1 MATKLKAGIS
11 IWRSGERLFIGNP
24 FKHYLLPEKIGEK
37 LFIQVLNR
45 LISNS
50 LETEDQPIIEAL
62 TRLNLID
69 KQITE
74 ISYRYRADRFSL
86 SSIDGTRNL
95 ALQQFLERFEI
106 ESDSAAHQVGD
117 IDGGRLKLIARRNFA
132 IEIATAPNSSNRIA
146 LNLFAAL
153 KAAGFESTSL
163 QLPGESVIGDLSGT
177 QMQKC
182 ELGLNR
188 SDLIKRIDRDASLYP
203 EPIDP
208 PSRFTF
214 AISIGTP
221 SPDIQHRWLNNGI
234 SHLLLNFAQDSVR
247 VGPIV
252 IARKTPCANCL
263 SLSEIETGA
272 VPENGNYI
280 FRSPHRETGSALA
293 NLAAT
298 IAALEVMRFADSGT
312 SELIGKSALYK
323 GTEFIAP
330 HITNWQFQPRCGC
343 RNLPSTRATPA

>member
-117 IDGGRLKLIARRNFA
+117 IDGGRSK
-132 IEIATAPNSSNRIA
+132 

-252 IARKTPCANCL
+252 IAGKTPCANCL

-272 VPENGNYI
+272 IPENGNYI